1 MLKANSDIIFD
12 VFITSTSTKQT
23 PIILKLI
30 PLIYL
35 PTLVDQKGKNM
46 SDYYP
51 SGELKNFKLPPK
63 SGKWIVIAV
72 ITLFILTIL
81 ISSVGVVGA
90 GQRGV
95 LLRFGAVT
103 GTIKNEGLYF
113 KIPFVEQVVLM
124 STQIQKYSTLST
136 ASSKDLQV
144 VTTEVTLNYQ
154 LEAKDVG
161 QIYRNMRQDYEY
173 RVIQPF
179 VQEAVKSVAANFD
192 AEQLI
197 TQRPRVKADL
207 QNLLTKRLAVLG
219 IAVIE
224 LSITDF
230 RFTQV
235 FQDSIE
241 AKVKAVQQAL
251 EAENALKRVGFEAQ
265 QAIVKATAEA
275 KGLELQKA
283 QITSQL
289 LELRQIEVQR
299 AAVDK
304 WNGVMPSVVTSGGP
318 VPMLDV
324 FRPQQ
329 QKRTT
334 TGE

>member
-1 MLKANSDIIFD
+1 M
-12 VFITSTSTKQT
+12 
-23 PIILKLI
+23 
-30 PLIYL
+30 
-35 PTLVDQKGKNM
+35 M
-46 SDYYP
+46 SEY
-51 SGELKNFKLPPK
+51 SGIKRENFKIPPGLEK
-63 SGKWIVIAV
+63 KIIIAAV
-72 ITLFILTIL
+72 L
-81 ISSVGVVGA
+81 IAIFSLIASSVGIVGA

-103 GTIKNEGLYF
+103 GVIKDEGLYF
-113 KIPFVEQVVLM
+113 KIPFAEQVVLM
-124 STQIQKYSTLST
+124 STQIQKYSALAV

-154 LEAKDVG
+154 LEANKVG
-161 QIYRNMRQDYEY
+161 EIYRTMRQDYEH

-179 VQEAVKSVAANFD
+179 VQEAVKSTAANFD

-207 QNLLTKRLAVLG
+207 QNLISSKLAPLG
-219 IAVIE
+219 IRVVE

-265 QAIVKATAEA
+265 QAVVKATAEA

-283 QITSQL
+283 QITEQL
-289 LELRQIEVQR
+289 LELRKIEVQR

-304 WNGVMPSVVTSGGP
+304 WNGVMPSVVTGGGP

-324 FRPQQ
+324 FNA
-329 QKRTT
+329 QKK
-334 TGE
+334 

>member
-1 MLKANSDIIFD
+1 MPEYSAQEFRDFRM
-12 VFITSTSTKQT
+12 
-23 PIILKLI
+23 P
-30 PLIYL
+30 PGM
-35 PTLVDQKGKNM
+35 GK
-46 SDYYP
+46 
-51 SGELKNFKLPPK
+51 K
-63 SGKWIVIAV
+63 IAAIAVVIAALV
-72 ITLFILTIL
+72 LMGASTGI
-81 ISSVGVVGA
+81 VGA

-103 GTIKNEGLYF
+103 GAVKEEGLYF
-113 KIPFVEQVVLM
+113 KVPFAEQVVLM
-124 STQIQKYSTLST
+124 STQIQKYSAPASS
-136 ASSKDLQV
+136 SSKDLQV

-154 LEAKDVG
+154 LNAGSVG
-161 QIYRNMRQDYEY
+161 ETYRNMRQDYEN

-179 VQEAVKSVAANFD
+179 IQEAVKSTTANFD

-197 TQRPRVKADL
+197 TQRPRVKAELQDL
-207 QNLLTKRLAVLG
+207 ITKRLAPLG
-219 IAVIE
+219 IGVVE

-241 AKVKAVQQAL
+241 AKVRAVQQAL
-251 EAENALKRVGFEAQ
+251 EAENALRRVGFEAQ

-275 KGLELQKA
+275 KGLELQKV
-283 QITSQL
+283 QITAQL

-304 WNGVMPSVVTSGGP
+304 WNGVMPTVVTSGGP

-324 FRPQQ
+324 FAPR
-329 QKRTT
+329 R
-334 TGE
+334 